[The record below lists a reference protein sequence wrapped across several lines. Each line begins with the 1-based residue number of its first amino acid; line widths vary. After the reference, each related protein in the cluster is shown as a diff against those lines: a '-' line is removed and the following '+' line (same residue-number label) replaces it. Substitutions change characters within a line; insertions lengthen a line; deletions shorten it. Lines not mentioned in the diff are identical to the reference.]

1 MKRAFMLERSK
12 LISYIYRGIRIVR
25 FRSRFSSKT
34 LAMTRFFATV
44 FMKGYMSRPLNFICK
59 KRCADIAYGRGLGF
73 ATKAGI
79 LRVGA
84 IFLCLLNLYGKQKR
98 MSRCSFA
105 VLAIFYEYQLN

>member
-1 MKRAFMLERSK
+1 MV
-12 LISYIYRGIRIVR
+12 IWNVR
-25 FRSRFSSKT
+25 FRGCFSSKT

-84 IFLCLLNLYGKQKR
+84 IFLCLLKLSASACGTVGAQMQCLLFLSYLKYMIMLR
-98 MSRCSFA
+98 
-105 VLAIFYEYQLN
+105 